1 MRHGTFAALA
11 VLTMVAASP
20 VPVLGGQPEAAGTQ
34 QPPIASLGERLPD
47 NALASKRGGY
57 AVQVNNQNQLD
68 AKLYDNQAIGNVTG
82 TNSVSDS
89 AFSGMSG
96 FATVVQNSGNNVIV
110 QNATILNVQLK

>member
-1 MRHGTFAALA
+1 MRHGTLAAFAALT
-11 VLTMVAASP
+11 VVAASP
-20 VPVLGGQPEAAGTQ
+20 ALVLGG
-34 QPPIASLGERLPD
+34 PPDGASAQAVASLGERLPD
-47 NALASKRGGY
+47 NTLAAKRGGY
-57 AVQVNNQNQLD
+57 AVHVNNQNQLD

-96 FATVVQNSGNNVIV
+96 FATVIQNSGSNVIV